1 MNTGQTDYIRH
12 MLLTADPSGRAVWG
26 LGLSKLAAGIAGSNF
41 AWGMDAC
48 LL

>member
-12 MLLTADPSGRAVWG
+12 MFLRVDPSGRAVWG
-26 LGLSKLAAGIAGSNF
+26 LGLWKLVAGIAGSNF
-41 AWGMDAC
+41 AGGTDVC